1 MIEGRRRAPLV
12 VCASAPRRRVPSYDT
27 AHVRPLARR
36 HRACPRLLAALLVAS
51 AALGLV
57 AAACGGG
64 GSPAV
69 APATPAPPIEGSGT
83 LTTITR
89 PLSGLGEFT
98 AVAVEGG
105 LPVTV
110 LRKRGAPSR
119 IDVTA
124 DGNLLDRITYTVTDG
139 TLTVATSAP
148 IALSPGAHI
157 KVVLPF
163 LDAITAREGSVVTVE
178 DVDAGPFEAVAS
190 GGASLR
196 VEGFAS
202 EVRVTASG
210 GATLDL
216 EGLAAAVVRLDV
228 GGGSTVVVRASTS
241 VLGAAREGSRVTIH
255 GAARR
260 VEVET
265 SGGATVVRAGE

>member
-1 MIEGRRRAPLV
+1 M
-12 VCASAPRRRVPSYDT
+12 
-27 AHVRPLARR
+27 
-36 HRACPRLLAALLVAS
+36 LLVAS
-51 AALGLV
+51 AALGLGG
-57 AAACGGG
+57 AACGGG
-64 GSPAV
+64 ASPAV
-69 APATPAPPIEGSGT
+69 APAAPPIEGSGT

-89 PLSGLGEFT
+89 PLGGLGEFT
-98 AVAVEGG
+98 AVAVDGG

-148 IALSPGAHI
+148 ITLSPGARI

-163 LDAITAREGSVVTVE
+163 LDAIAARGGSVVAVD
-178 DVDAGPFEAVAS
+178 DVDAGPFDAVAS
-190 GGASLR
+190 GGSSLR

-202 EVRVTASG
+202 QVRVTASG

-228 GGGSTVVVRASTS
+228 DGGSTVVARASTS
-241 VLGAAREGSRVTIH
+241 VLGAAREGSRVTVH

-265 SGGATVVRAGE
+265 SGGATVVRAE

>member
-1 MIEGRRRAPLV
+1 MKRPGRRYRTPL
-12 VCASAPRRRVPSYDT
+12 
-27 AHVRPLARR
+27 
-36 HRACPRLLAALLVAS
+36 RLLAASV
-51 AALGLV
+51 ALGLV

-64 GSPAV
+64 ASPAV
-69 APATPAPPIEGSGT
+69 APAAPPIEGSGT

-89 PLSGLGEFT
+89 PLGGLGEFA
-98 AVAVEGG
+98 AVEVEGG

-124 DGNLLDRITYTVTDG
+124 DDNLLDRITYTVTDG
-139 TLTVATSAP
+139 TLTIATSAP
-148 IALSPGAHI
+148 IALSPEARI

-163 LDAITAREGSVVTVE
+163 LDAIATRGGSTVTVE
-178 DVDAGPFEAVAS
+178 DLDAGPLEAVAS
-190 GGASLR
+190 DGDSLR

-202 EVRVTASG
+202 EVRVTAWG

-216 EGLAAAVVRLDV
+216 AALEAAVVRLDI
-228 GGGSTVVVRASTS
+228 GGGSTVVARASTS

-265 SGGATVVRAGE
+265 SGGATVVRAE